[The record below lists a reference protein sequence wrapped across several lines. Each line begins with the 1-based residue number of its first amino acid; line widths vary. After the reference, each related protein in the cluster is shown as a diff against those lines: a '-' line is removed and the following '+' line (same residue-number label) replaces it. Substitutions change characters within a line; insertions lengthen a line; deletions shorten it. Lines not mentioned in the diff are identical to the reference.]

1 MFLERL
7 ISGIILVI
15 LAIVCIGTGGNLL
28 LCVVGLLSLIGQF
41 ELYRVLKMGKNRLAV
56 IGYLGTVVYELLL
69 FWNKETWIEVYLL
82 AVLLVF
88 FITYVVSYPKYI
100 FSQIAMI
107 YTGLVYVTV
116 TLACMY
122 QVRSMKGGIYLVW
135 IIFIAAWGS
144 DTCAY
149 CVGKLIGK
157 HKIPSPLSP
166 KKTIEGCSGGVIGA
180 ALLAFLYAWFFR
192 DKLVELGYL
201 PWHFL
206 VMGAIGG
213 VLSQIGDL
221 TASAIKRN
229 YDIKDYGKLIPGH
242 GGVMDRF
249 DSILFT
255 APLTYILL
263 NILQGL

>member
-7 ISGIILVI
+7 ISGVILVI
-15 LAIVCIGTGGNLL
+15 LAVACIGTGGNLL
-28 LCVVGLLSLIGQF
+28 LGVVGLLSLIGQF
-41 ELYRVLKMGKNRLAV
+41 ELYRVFKLEKTRLAY
-56 IGYLGTVVYELLL
+56 IGYIGTIVYELLL
-69 FWNKETWIEVYLL
+69 FWNKEAWIEVYLL

-88 FITYVVSYPKYI
+88 LITYVISYPTYV

-107 YTGLVYVTV
+107 YTGLMYVTMS
-116 TLACMY
+116 LSCLY
-122 QVRSMKGGIYLVW
+122 QVRCMEGGIYLVW

-180 ALLAFLYAWFFR
+180 ALLAFLYGWLLQ
-192 DKLVELGYL
+192 DKLLPFGYL

-206 VMGAIGG
+206 LMGAIGG
-213 VLSQIGDL
+213 ILSQIGDL

-229 YDIKDYGKLIPGH
+229 YEIKDYGKLIPGH
-242 GGVMDRF
+242 GGIMDRF

-255 APLTYILL
+255 GPLTYIFL
-263 NILQGL
+263 NIL